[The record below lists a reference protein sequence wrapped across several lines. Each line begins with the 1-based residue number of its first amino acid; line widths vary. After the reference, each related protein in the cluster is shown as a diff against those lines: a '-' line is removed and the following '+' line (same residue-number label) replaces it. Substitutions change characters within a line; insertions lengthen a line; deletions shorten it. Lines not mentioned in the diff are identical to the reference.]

1 MKSKF
6 FLFSIIMVMFSS
18 IIFAQIKEG
27 KIQYRISYPSLDL
40 PAAQKAM
47 LPSESVCYFSNNN
60 CRSESDGIMGM
71 KMVTICA
78 KGETTMLIDV
88 MGKKIAMN
96 PLDNQSVKT
105 KTPTITYSD
114 ETKNIAGFVC
124 KKATMVFDE
133 TKKMIVWCA
142 EGITGGGSW
151 GGNFDNLK
159 GAPLEYTADLNGM
172 SMTMIASKVS
182 DEKVGKKM
190 FEIPSDYKSMTME
203 ELQKQFKQ

>member
-6 FLFSIIMVMFSS
+6 FLFSIIIMMFSFIS
-18 IIFAQIKEG
+18 FAQIKEG
-27 KIQYRISYPSLDL
+27 TIQYRISYPSLDL

-60 CRSESDGIMGM
+60 CRIESVGIMGM

-78 KGETTMLIDV
+78 KGETTVLIDV

-96 PLDNQSVKT
+96 PQDKQSAKT
-105 KTPTITYSD
+105 KAPIITYSD
-114 ETKNIAGFVC
+114 ETKNIAGHNC
-124 KKATMVFDE
+124 KKATIVFDE

-142 EGITGGGSW
+142 EDITGGGSW
-151 GGNFDNLK
+151 GGNFDNLE

-172 SMTMIASKVS
+172 SMTMVASKVS
-182 DEKVGKKM
+182 EEKVGKKM
-190 FEIPSDYKSMTME
+190 FDIPSNYKFMTLE
-203 ELQKQFKQ
+203 DLQKQFK

>member
-1 MKSKF
+1 M
-6 FLFSIIMVMFSS
+6 LFSS

-47 LPSESVCYFSNNN
+47 LPTESVCYFSNNN

-71 KMVTICA
+71 KMVTIFA
-78 KGETTMLIDV
+78 KGETTMLMDL

-96 PLDNQSVKT
+96 PRDNQSVKT

-124 KKATMVFDE
+124 KKATMVIDE
-133 TKKMIVWCA
+133 NTKMIVWCA

-182 DEKVGKKM
+182 EEKVGKKM
-190 FEIPSDYKSMTME
+190 FDIPSDYKFMTLE
-203 ELQKQFKQ
+203 DLQKQFK